1 MKNNL
6 IVYTI
11 EHGKDRHYK
20 QNVLCSLLAISTHDH
35 LFDKN
40 GAPGHFPPLV
50 FPRSLLNTIYQ
61 QIINSESLR
70 KQKPFIEFGDT
81 NCVLSQIALFVN
93 VFQRRRISTQY
104 DIHSQATLLTNTLFT
119 RLSSVNARM
128 FTTLEGTRCFIVYQ
142 YSLMIL

>member
-6 IVYTI
+6 IDVYTI

-20 QNVLCSLLAISTHDH
+20 QNVLCSLLAICTRDH

-40 GAPGHFPPLV
+40 GAPGHFPPSV
-50 FPRSLLNTIYQ
+50 FQRSLLNTIYQ
-61 QIINSESLR
+61 HIINSESLR

-104 DIHSQATLLTNTLFT
+104 DFHSQATLLTNTLFT
-119 RLSSVNARM
+119 RLSSVNARL
-128 FTTLEGTRCFIVYQ
+128 FTTLEGTCCFIV

>member
-40 GAPGHFPPLV
+40 GAPGHFPPFV
-50 FPRSLLNTIYQ
+50 FQRSLLNTIYQ
-61 QIINSESLR
+61 YIINSESLR

-93 VFQRRRISTQY
+93 VFQRRRISTPY
-104 DIHSQATLLTNTLFT
+104 DFHSQATLLTNTLFT

-128 FTTLEGTRCFIVYQ
+128 FTTLEGTRCLIV

>member
-11 EHGKDRHYK
+11 KHGKDRHYK

-50 FPRSLLNTIYQ
+50 FQRSLLNTIYQ
-61 QIINSESLR
+61 HIINSEFLR

-104 DIHSQATLLTNTLFT
+104 DFHSQATLLTNTLFT
-119 RLSSVNARM
+119 RLSSHSVNALM
-128 FTTLEGTRCFIVYQ
+128 FTTLEGTRCLIV

>member
-11 EHGKDRHYK
+11 EHGKDRHCK

-40 GAPGHFPPLV
+40 GAPGHFPPFV
-50 FPRSLLNTIYQ
+50 FQRSLLNTIYQ
-61 QIINSESLR
+61 HIINSESLR

-104 DIHSQATLLTNTLFT
+104 DFHSQATLLTNTLFT
-119 RLSSVNARM
+119 RLSSVNARV
-128 FTTLEGTRCFIVYQ
+128 FTTLEGTRCLIV